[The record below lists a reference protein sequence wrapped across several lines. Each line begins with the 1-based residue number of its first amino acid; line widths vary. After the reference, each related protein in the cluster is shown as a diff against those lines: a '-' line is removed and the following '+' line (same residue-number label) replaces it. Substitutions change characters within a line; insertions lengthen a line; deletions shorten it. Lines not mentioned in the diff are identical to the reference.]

1 VDFIKGQKLQKEEVT
16 HIADTVLYAIAWG
29 SVGSQYDTTYS
40 ADEAH
45 DPICASM
52 GLPPAWNVPMHVCFT
67 VRASHPHIS
76 QIVVMYCWEVD
87 MPQKNTS
94 H

>member
-16 HIADTVLYAIAWG
+16 HIADTVLYAIARG

-52 GLPPAWNVPMHVCFT
+52 GLPPA
-67 VRASHPHIS
+67 
-76 QIVVMYCWEVD
+76 
-87 MPQKNTS
+87 
-94 H
+94 